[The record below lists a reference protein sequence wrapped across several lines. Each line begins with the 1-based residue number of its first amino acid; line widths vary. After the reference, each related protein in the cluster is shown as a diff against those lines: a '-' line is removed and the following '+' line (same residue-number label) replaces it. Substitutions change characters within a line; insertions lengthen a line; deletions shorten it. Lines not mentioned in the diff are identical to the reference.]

1 MHIKVKN
8 NQSWFFSFSSASLV
22 PSSSACAIIVIMST
36 IILSKKNIKLILLW
50 YCEHGFPGPGTAW
63 PPCWAP
69 EGTSRISVSSPVSR
83 GQMIAREILKINK
96 WKSQNNW
103 MWNTLFPNIE
113 FPEEKTISAWRLDI
127 VCYKSQSKIISKCHL
142 ISGHL
147 APHTKGP
154 SPGLSLAVHHHLPHL
169 LLLSDLTA
177 VQGCARSLMGG
188 QIHLWAACAISF
200 TCHRRRQSRCKMWAL
215 RNPNPPQKVTL
226 QPTRKSGHHRLAS
239 VVSSNLQ
246 PGNVWHQYTWLLHWL
261 LRSSLCWHW

>member
-1 MHIKVKN
+1 
-8 NQSWFFSFSSASLV
+8 
-22 PSSSACAIIVIMST
+22 MST
-36 IILSKKNIKLILLW
+36 IILSKKKHQAHFALILW
-50 YCEHGFPGPGTAW
+50 K
-63 PPCWAP
+63 
-69 EGTSRISVSSPVSR
+69 RISWPWDGLTTLLSPWRNVSNLCLFTWIKRSNDCLRDPPSKSTN
-83 GQMIAREILKINK
+83 ENPKTTESDILY
-96 WKSQNNW
+96 SQ
-103 MWNTLFPNIE
+103 TLNFQKK
-113 FPEEKTISAWRLDI
+113 KTIAAWRLDI